1 MPRRVALPGIPAG
14 AARAAWRDL
23 ARTLAVGLAMG
34 LAAPA
39 VTPWAT
45 APASAQGAD
54 PTRILSALPGEVMF
68 VRIAGSWASDD
79 RRGPTRLVLIKP
91 SPRDEAMRLYVQWLA
106 LDPRGNRFSLVA
118 TEEIPEIFDWRIK
131 IDDYRIEP
139 DANGSR
145 VIFDAIV
152 LTNNQRRTYVLT
164 VGPPG
169 DVMFAAR

>member
-1 MPRRVALPGIPAG
+1 MPRRVALPGVPAG
-14 AARAAWRDL
+14 AARAAW
-23 ARTLAVGLAMG
+23 LAVIPAMILAIPP
-34 LAAPA
+34 LAPA
-39 VTPWAT
+39 A
-45 APASAQGAD
+45 AQGAD
-54 PTRILSALPGEVMF
+54 PARILSAVPGEVMF

-79 RRGPTRLVLIKP
+79 RRGPTRLVLIRP

-106 LDPRGNRFSLVA
+106 LDPRGNRFSVVA
-118 TEEIPEIFDWRIK
+118 TEEIPEVFDWRIK

-152 LTNNQRRTYVLT
+152 LTNSQRRTYVLT

>member
-1 MPRRVALPGIPAG
+1 MPRRVALPGFPAG
-14 AARAAWRDL
+14 AARAAW
-23 ARTLAVGLAMG
+23 LAMI

-39 VTPWAT
+39 IPPLVSV
-45 APASAQGAD
+45 PAAAQGAD
-54 PTRILSALPGEVMF
+54 PARILSAIPGEVMF

-79 RRGPTRLVLIKP
+79 RRGPTRMVLIRP

-106 LDPRGNRFSLVA
+106 LDPRGNRFSVVA
-118 TEEIPEIFDWRIK
+118 TEEIPEVFDWRVK

-145 VIFDAIV
+145 VIFDAVV